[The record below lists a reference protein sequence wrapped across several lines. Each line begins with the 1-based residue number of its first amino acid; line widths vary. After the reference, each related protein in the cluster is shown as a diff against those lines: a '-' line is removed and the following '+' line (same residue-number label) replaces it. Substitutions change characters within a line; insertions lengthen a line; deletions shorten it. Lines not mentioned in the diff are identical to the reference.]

1 MRNLRLAVR
10 TLFKSPVVS
19 IVAILS
25 LALGIGANSAI
36 FSLFNEMLLR
46 QLPVAKPEQL
56 VYLTAPGPTPGSHQD
71 NEAGNGESIFSYP
84 MYRDLERLQTTF
96 SGLAAHRLF
105 EVNVAYRNQTLNG
118 RGVYISGSY
127 FPTLGVK
134 PHIGRLIGPGDDQSI
149 GGAYVT
155 VLGYDYWQS
164 RLGADST
171 VLGQTILING
181 VPMTVIGVAAPDFE
195 GTTLGAIRNIYVPIS
210 MRKALSPLFGGYQD
224 RRRYW

>member
-10 TLFKSPVVS
+10 TLFKSPIVS

-46 QLPVAKPEQL
+46 QLPVPNPQQL

-71 NEAGNGESIFSYP
+71 NEAGHGESIFSYP

-105 EVNVAYRNQTLNG
+105 DVNVAYRNQTLNG
-118 RGVYISGSY
+118 RGPSSSASY
-127 FPTLGVK
+127 FPVLGVK
-134 PHIGRLIGPGDDQSI
+134 PHLGRLLGPSDDATI

-155 VLGYDYWQS
+155 VLGYQYWQAS
-164 RLGADST
+164 L
-171 VLGQTILING
+171 
-181 VPMTVIGVAAPDFE
+181 
-195 GTTLGAIRNIYVPIS
+195 
-210 MRKALSPLFGGYQD
+210 
-224 RRRYW
+224 